1 MSVVSREYEGSLVSQ
16 QADKMY
22 NGILEDLNNFSKGML
37 SRGLTITDAKK
48 IVSLAVS
55 CKGNPNS
62 FDEKLKAEI
71 GSNLPYAGDLQR
83 KILGRLSEHASS
95 VKMQQS
101 MAGFSGGARER
112 VEGGGI
118 KKGGLLRINSDKPVF
133 KKPEARQ
140 SVLGLQ
146 SLAQKKRLEEGI
158 TLPKR
163 GRMSFESQEENALD
177 DQVADSGNR
186 ASGSK
191 GQRHYRVKGSD
202 GRSQQDDNDG
212 AKRHR
217 DNSGQSSRRNDDDYR
232 KKGDSD
238 LETSEYIRS
247 SRGLGSESVRSAAS
261 TWEPDNP
268 SGRQSPSINGSVS
281 STPARTSVDQWDIV
295 ASTGTKPE
303 RERAEAYGKSLRD
316 YRSGT
321 ATNRTSEMSKEEKRE
336 YEEMERA
343 LDRDWYDNDEGGT
356 FLDETGAY
364 DPFSSL
370 GGSEGSDKPK
380 KRISA
385 RQKAWDTDD
394 NKWIENQLLN
404 SGVVTAN
411 AREKEE
417 EETAGKV
424 HLMVRDIRPP
434 FLDGREVHT
443 KKQDA
448 VATVRDPTSD
458 LAQIARK
465 GCPSIRTYR
474 EKRDLNKC
482 RERFWEV
489 EGSKMGNLMGLKEKP
504 KDDKEDIQQENE
516 DGEVNYKATA
526 QFKDFMSEKSVAVSD
541 FAKSKTIKQQ
551 RESLPIFTVRNELL
565 RIIRDN
571 QIIVVVGETGSGKT
585 TQMAQYLHEE
595 GYSSYGKIGCTQP
608 RRVAAMSVAKRVS
621 EEVGCDLGG
630 TVGYAIRFEDCTSE
644 STLLKFMTDGI
655 LLRETLNE
663 KDLDQYSC
671 IIMDE
676 AHERS
681 LNTDVLFGIL
691 RQVVSRRVDLKL
703 IVTSATMDADKFANF
718 FGGVPVFH
726 IPGRTF
732 PVEILH
738 SKSPVEDYVEA
749 AVKQVMQ
756 IHVSYARGDI
766 LVFMTG
772 QEDIDA
778 ERLDE
783 LKADGAT
790 VAELDIMP
798 IHSMLPSELQAK
810 IFKAV
815 SGETRKLVV
824 ATNIAETSL
833 TIDGIKYVIDC
844 GYYKLKVYNP
854 RMGMDSLQVTPESQ
868 ANARQRSGRAGRTG
882 PGICWRL
889 YTETAFDFEMLHNT
903 IPEIQ
908 RTNLGNGIP

>member
-1 MSVVSREYEGSLVSQ
+1 MTPVLFGGKDRNLKREGMSVVAREYEGSLVSQ
-16 QADKMY
+16 QADKLY
-22 NGILEDLNNFSKGML
+22 NGILEDLNSFAKGKL
-37 SRGLTITDAKK
+37 SRSLTITDAKK

-62 FDEKLKAEI
+62 FDEKVKAEL
-71 GSNLPYAGDLQR
+71 GSNLAFAGDLQR
-83 KILGRLSEHASS
+83 KILGRVTDHAAS

-118 KKGGLLRINSDKPVF
+118 MKGGLVRINSDKPVF

-177 DQVADSGNR
+177 DQVADSGSNSR
-186 ASGSK
+186 GSK

-202 GRSQQDDNDG
+202 SQQDDNDG

-217 DNSGQSSRRNDDDYR
+217 DNYGQSSRRNNDEYR

-238 LETSEYIRS
+238 LETSENTRS
-247 SRGLGSESVRSAAS
+247 FRGPGSESVRSSAS
-261 TWEPDNP
+261 TWEPDAS
-268 SGRQSPSINGSVS
+268 SGRQSPSVNGSVA

-303 RERAEAYGKSLRD
+303 RERAEAYGKNLRD

-321 ATNRTSEMSKEEKRE
+321 TTTRTSEMSKEEMRE
-336 YEEMERA
+336 YEEMEQA

-370 GGSEGSDKPK
+370 GGSEASDKPK

-385 RQKAWDTDD
+385 RQQAWDTDD

-411 AREKEE
+411 AREKDE

-504 KDDKEDIQQENE
+504 KDDKEDVQQLNE

-526 QFKDFMSEKSVAVSD
+526 QFKDHMSEKA
-541 FAKSKTIKQQ
+541 
-551 RESLPIFTVRNELL
+551 SL
-565 RIIRDN
+565 
-571 QIIVVVGETGSGKT
+571 
-585 TQMAQYLHEE
+585 
-595 GYSSYGKIGCTQP
+595 
-608 RRVAAMSVAKRVS
+608 
-621 EEVGCDLGG
+621 
-630 TVGYAIRFEDCTSE
+630 
-644 STLLKFMTDGI
+644 I
-655 LLRETLNE
+655 L
-663 KDLDQYSC
+663 S
-671 IIMDE
+671 
-676 AHERS
+676 
-681 LNTDVLFGIL
+681 
-691 RQVVSRRVDLKL
+691 
-703 IVTSATMDADKFANF
+703 
-718 FGGVPVFH
+718 
-726 IPGRTF
+726 
-732 PVEILH
+732 
-738 SKSPVEDYVEA
+738 
-749 AVKQVMQ
+749 
-756 IHVSYARGDI
+756 
-766 LVFMTG
+766 
-772 QEDIDA
+772 
-778 ERLDE
+778 
-783 LKADGAT
+783 
-790 VAELDIMP
+790 
-798 IHSMLPSELQAK
+798 
-810 IFKAV
+810 
-815 SGETRKLVV
+815 
-824 ATNIAETSL
+824 
-833 TIDGIKYVIDC
+833 
-844 GYYKLKVYNP
+844 
-854 RMGMDSLQVTPESQ
+854 
-868 ANARQRSGRAGRTG
+868 
-882 PGICWRL
+882 
-889 YTETAFDFEMLHNT
+889 
-903 IPEIQ
+903 
-908 RTNLGNGIP
+908 